1 MGFRKVSDQEDITS
15 QYTNDFEEAVPLT
28 ATSPKSGNEKQHGNV
43 IDDVPAHLEPY
54 LQTKPTFGLND
65 EQVQE
70 RMTRFGRNE
79 LTEKK
84 RNKLLHFLSFCKLS
98 PLFFMTFLVINI
110 TVLVTGA
117 ISYLMILALILTA
130 VTADW
135 LDFGIIAG
143 MLLINAIIGYVE
155 EARAESSIDSLKS
168 SLALHCKCW
177 RNGQLIEVNSSDL
190 VVGDIIV
197 LRLGDIVPADARLLG
212 IGATGEAIETD
223 IQIDQSSLTG
233 ESLPSKK
240 KPGNIVFSS
249 CIVKQGQQQAIVV
262 RIGPDTFIGKTAS
275 LISVTTGS
283 GRFQKVINYIGN
295 FLIILSVVLV
305 LIIFINEL
313 VRERMATGFVTKE
326 QVLAALNEMVVLT
339 IAA

>member
-1 MGFRKVSDQEDITS
+1 
-15 QYTNDFEEAVPLT
+15 
-28 ATSPKSGNEKQHGNV
+28 
-43 IDDVPAHLEPY
+43 
-54 LQTKPTFGLND
+54 
-65 EQVQE
+65 
-70 RMTRFGRNE
+70 
-79 LTEKK
+79 
-84 RNKLLHFLSFCKLS
+84 
-98 PLFFMTFLVINI
+98 
-110 TVLVTGA
+110 
-117 ISYLMILALILTA
+117 MILALVLTA

-177 RNGQLIEVNSSDL
+177 RNGQLGEVKSSDL

-240 KPGNIVFSS
+240 KPGHIVFSS

-262 RIGPDTFIGKTAS
+262 RTGSDTFIGKTAS

-295 FLIILSVVLV
+295 FLIVLSVVLV
-305 LIIFINEL
+305 LIIFVNEL
-313 VRERMATGFVTKE
+313 VQERKATGFITKD

-339 IAA
+339 IAAYVFS